1 MFSNRLINR
10 AALLAI
16 VAAAFAGGSAQAGTP
31 GKWTQAT
38 GPHSNIAEIG
48 LARTGD
54 GTLHMLW
61 PSVSGLSGSANHS
74 SIAANAGSTAG
85 PHAVFSYP
93 GGINQRMAL
102 IAADGGLR
110 AFFGG
115 LFGSESEPLQG
126 LLATATSADGAAWA
140 VQPTPASNDS
150 PGGESAVYPAAGI
163 SAVLGPANTPI
174 AAWGDSAPGQA
185 GYHFGLESAVAD
197 TRFSSECCVYAP
209 NIGVDSVTGEAV
221 LAWQFLHASSGVAY
235 QSISPA
241 GPRSEPPGP
250 STGNNETRT
259 AITGRIGAPG
269 VFLAYLYGENQFTSI
284 PAVVRTGTTGAI
296 KFTRA
301 RGALHLGVAAAPGG
315 RIWVFWVRAGVL
327 YATRSNPAVTMFGA
341 LAAVKPPSGT
351 STVYNL
357 AGEGSLGALD
367 LLALAETP
375 AGIHNWHQ
383 RVLPKLTLAAK
394 SGKGKVTIKIT
405 DAGDPIK
412 GAKVKVGK
420 KTKKTNS
427 KGAATFKLKK
437 GKYKAKA
444 TKTGYGAATGTAK
457 AK

>member
-1 MFSNRLINR
+1 MPWTRFTRKAS
-10 AALLAI
+10 LLA
-16 VAAAFAGGSAQAGTP
+16 VLATLAVCGSAQAGPP

-54 GTLHMLW
+54 GTLHLLW
-61 PSVSGLSGSANHS
+61 PSVAGLAGSANHS
-74 SIAANAGSTAG
+74 SVASDAGSVAG
-85 PHAVFSYP
+85 PHPVFSYP
-93 GGINQRMAL
+93 GGINQRMSL

-110 AFFGG
+110 AFFSG
-115 LFGSESEPLQG
+115 LFSSDSEPLQG
-126 LLATATSADGAAWA
+126 LLATATSADGAAWS

-150 PGGESAVYPAAGI
+150 PGGKSSIYPAAGL
-163 SAVLGPANTPI
+163 SAALGPANTPI
-174 AAWGDSAPGQA
+174 AAWGDSAPGEA
-185 GYHFGLESAVAD
+185 GYHFGLESAVGD
-197 TRFSSECCVYAP
+197 SRFSTECCVYAP
-209 NIGVDSVTGEAV
+209 NIGVDSVTGETV

-301 RGALHLGVAAAPGG
+301 RGALHLGIAAAPGG
-315 RIWVFWVRAGVL
+315 RIWVFWVRDKIL
-327 YATRSNPAVTMFGA
+327 YATRSNPSVTMFGA
-341 LAAVKPPSGT
+341 LAAVKPPAGT
-351 STVYNL
+351 TSVYNL

-394 SGKGKVTIKIT
+394 AGKGKATIKIT

-420 KTKKTNS
+420 KTKKTNG
-427 KGAATFKLKK
+427 KGVAIFKLKK

-444 TKTGYGAATGTAK
+444 TKTGYGAAAGTAK